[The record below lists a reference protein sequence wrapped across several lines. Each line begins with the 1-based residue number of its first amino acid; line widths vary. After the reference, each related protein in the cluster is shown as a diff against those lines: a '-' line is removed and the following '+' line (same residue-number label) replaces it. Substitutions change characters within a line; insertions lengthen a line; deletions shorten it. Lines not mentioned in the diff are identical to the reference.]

1 MAVVTISREFGSEGN
16 SISAKVAEALGYRM
30 IFKKEIS
37 EVFEQYGMASFE
49 NIYQADVNF
58 WTQFDAMRMRMM
70 EFLTKVIQAFAH
82 YGNVVIVGRCSY
94 AILAEFTDVLHV
106 RIQAPLSLRIDR
118 IMQEGLAVPGEVEDL
133 VKNEDQKRVRLLHTF
148 YNMPWNQVDMF
159 DLVVNTGKVVP
170 DLAVTWIVEAVK
182 RLEKRSPSKDP
193 TTKTIEVGPL
203 LEDVVTSALIASE
216 QAAS

>member
-1 MAVVTISREFGSEGN
+1 MAVITVSREFGSEGN
-16 SISAKVAEALGYRM
+16 YISAKVAEALGYQM
-30 IFKKEIS
+30 VFKKEIS

-94 AILAEFTDVLHV
+94 AILAGLTDVLHV

-118 IMQEGLAVPGEVEDL
+118 IMQEGLAVPGEVERL
-133 VKNEDQKRVRLLHTF
+133 VKNEDQKRMKLLQMF
-148 YNMPWNQVDMF
+148 YNVQWNQVDMF
-159 DLVVNTGKVVP
+159 DVVLNTGKVAP
-170 DLAVTWIVEAVK
+170 DMAVAWIVEAVK
-182 RLEKRSPSKDP
+182 RLEERTAAEEW
-193 TTKTIEVGPL
+193 TTRTMEVDPL
-203 LEDVVTSALIASE
+203 LQDVIASTLIASE
-216 QAAS
+216 PAVT